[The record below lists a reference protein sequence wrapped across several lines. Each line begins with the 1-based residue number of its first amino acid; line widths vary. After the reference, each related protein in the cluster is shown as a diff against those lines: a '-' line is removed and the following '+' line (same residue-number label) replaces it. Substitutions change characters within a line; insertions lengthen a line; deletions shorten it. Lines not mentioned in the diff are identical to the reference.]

1 LATKVASG
9 GKKGVG
15 EVFRETVRKTM
26 KVKGN
31 EAGWFDFDGV
41 ADGHK
46 HIGYFGCVALSRL
59 FESSFKGL

>member
-1 LATKVASG
+1 
-9 GKKGVG
+9 
-15 EVFRETVRKTM
+15 M

-46 HIGYFGCVALSRL
+46 HIGYFGCIALSRL
-59 FESSFKGL
+59 FESSVKDGYPCLCSATFSDWCCP

>member
-1 LATKVASG
+1 
-9 GKKGVG
+9 
-15 EVFRETVRKTM
+15 M

-31 EAGWFDFDGV
+31 EAGWVDFDGV

-59 FESSFKGL
+59 FESSVKDGYPCLCSATFSDWYCP